1 MKRVEYIVDT
11 FTDYAGI
18 ERHFVMA
25 AVSIHNEAGIVIHE
39 DHEYIDNDDKVLS
52 IGVSVCRP
60 NDTFNEELGRRIA
73 EGKATKYRDHA
84 LYTTD
89 AGLINDKVV
98 KALLEQEAEYFKANP
113 GRYLAGYD
121 NDARKF
127 AETSRIEAYIEGLKG
142 DSKTTFDYLVKAST
156 EEIDKLTEAVDY
168 VYYN

>member
-11 FTDYAGI
+11 FTDYAGTK
-18 ERHFVMA
+18 RNFVMA
-25 AVSIHNEAGIVIHE
+25 AVSLSDETGVGIYENGNYV
-39 DHEYIDNDDKVLS
+39 DSQDKVLS

-60 NDTFNEELGRRIA
+60 NDTFNEELGKRIA
-73 EGKATKYRDHA
+73 EGKAVKYRNHA
-84 LYTTD
+84 MYVTD

-98 KALLEQEAEYFKANP
+98 KALLEQEAEYFKTNP